1 MTYIRQNVILLF
13 VISER
18 TPVETTA
25 TSKGQIVIPASI
37 RRKLAIE
44 EGTRIK
50 IEFDE
55 QNSLIVLKPI
65 TRESIKKFRGI
76 LKQKSGLKPAT
87 EQLLQDRK
95 EDLLRE
101 EAKLDKHGIR

>member
-1 MTYIRQNVILLF
+1 M
-13 VISER
+13 
-18 TPVETTA
+18 ETTA
-25 TSKGQIVIPASI
+25 TSKGQIVIPSSI

-76 LKQKSGLKPAT
+76 LKLKPGMKTAT
-87 EQLLQDRK
+87 QQLRDDRK
-95 EDLLRE
+95 EDVQKE
-101 EAKLDKHGIR
+101 EAKLGKHGSR

>member
-1 MTYIRQNVILLF
+1 M
-13 VISER
+13 
-18 TPVETTA
+18 ETTA
-25 TSKGQIVIPASI
+25 TSKGQIVIPSSI

-55 QNSLIVLKPI
+55 QNSAIVLKPI

-76 LKQKSGLKPAT
+76 LKLKPGMKLAT
-87 EQLLQDRK
+87 QQLLDDRK
-95 EDLLRE
+95 EDLQKE
-101 EAKLDKHGIR
+101 EAKLGKHGIR